1 VVVAFL
7 HVAHRGGGDEVDKAR
22 GRPTTGATCAGSDRI
37 LSYRTGGSGAY
48 MESDSEYLY
57 VSKEKK
63 TVLWV
68 RTRRKTIDLF
78 VVVNQCHDGHG
89 NEIKPL
95 ALSRIIMAKS

>member
-57 VSKEKK
+57 VSKEKNSIVGSDTAK
-63 TVLWV
+63 DH
-68 RTRRKTIDLF
+68 RFICSRES
-78 VVVNQCHDGHG
+78 CHDGHG